1 MQRITRNFRIH
12 CTSLALAASL
22 LVLTSVMGG
31 CVGTA
36 TTKSVGERLDD
47 SAISTKIKSSL
58 LADRSTDGIDIEI
71 EVFKGRVQLNGFADD
86 QAEVVRAEEIAR
98 AVKGVTEVQ
107 NNLIITDTS
116 NRGVGRYLDDKG
128 LVARVKTALARN
140 KEVAALEIEVEVNRG
155 IVQLGGFVNDANE
168 KQRAGDIVAA
178 IGGVKQVANNIA
190 VKVQQPAPIPVPERD
205 ITPTYD

>member
-1 MQRITRNFRIH
+1 MRRTNRNYRTYLTGIAF
-12 CTSLALAASL
+12 TASL
-22 LVLTSVMGG
+22 LVLSG

-58 LADRSTDGIDIEI
+58 LADRSTDGLDIEI
-71 EVFKGRVQLNGFADD
+71 EVFKGRVQLNGFADN
-86 QAEVVRAEEIAR
+86 QAEVARAEEIAR
-98 AVKGVTEVQ
+98 SVKGVVELT
-107 NNLIITDTS
+107 NNLIIPDTS

-155 IVQLGGFVNDANE
+155 IVQLGGFVNDAAQV
-168 KQRAGDIVAA
+168 QRAGDIVARV
-178 IGGVKQVANNIA
+178 GGVKQVANNIA

-205 ITPTYD
+205 LEPTYEQPDG

>member
-1 MQRITRNFRIH
+1 MQRNTRNFRIH
-12 CTSLALAASL
+12 CTSLAFAASL
-22 LVLTSVMGG
+22 LVLGG

-58 LADRSTDGIDIEI
+58 LADRSTDGLDIEI

-86 QAEVVRAEEIAR
+86 QAEVTRAEEIAR
-98 AVKGVTEVQ
+98 GVKGVLEIE
-107 NNLIITDTS
+107 NNLIITDNS

-155 IVQLGGFVNDANE
+155 IVQLGGFVNDAAE

-190 VKVQQPAPIPVPERD
+190 LKVQQPAPIPVPERD
-205 ITPTYD
+205 LTPTYE

>member
-1 MQRITRNFRIH
+1 MQRSNQNFTTQIF
-12 CTSLALAASL
+12 SLAFAASL
-22 LVLTSVMGG
+22 LIIGG
-31 CVGTA
+31 CVGSP

-58 LADRSTDGIDIEI
+58 LADRSTDGLDIEI
-71 EVFKGRVQLNGFADD
+71 EVFKGRVQLNGFADN

-98 AVKGVTEVQ
+98 SVKGVVELT
-107 NNLIITDTS
+107 NNLIIPDNS

-155 IVQLGGFVNDANE
+155 IVQLGGFVNDAAE
-168 KQRAGDIVAA
+168 RQRAGDIVAA
-178 IGGVKQVANNIA
+178 IGGVKQVANNLA
-190 VKVQQPAPIPVPERD
+190 VKVQTPAPIPVPERD
-205 ITPTYD
+205 IAPTYE